1 MRQLTSAIA
10 AVLCLVGCRAEQPRP
25 TLPSAYS
32 SGAVSQSPC
41 PSGGSPYPPAKEDP
55 STRDRYLPGGLYRP
69 GVKDRSPG
77 VSLNIACIPEPEV
90 KDEPRSDFG
99 NQSPYTVLGRRYEV
113 LSRSKGYVARGLA
126 SYYGVKFHGR
136 LTSNHEVYDMYALTA
151 AHRTLPIPSFAL
163 VTNVQTGASV
173 VVRINDRGPFHSD
186 RIIDLSYA
194 AAVKLNMVKQGTA
207 VVEVRAV
214 TPSDA
219 PLLLARRSAPVAPEH
234 PLPSPVAQSSPARA
248 GAAAL
253 SPLSPEA
260 MPLAPQPIAS
270 HPAAGQSS
278 SPIAR
283 LSGQLGSSPL
293 SLADGRSSL
302 SSARTAVADRDGA
315 SQSSHVTIGP
325 DGSHRVENASLQSVQ
340 LQVASYAVRANA
352 DRARAQL
359 VSAGIGAHVNDVRAS
374 GQTLWRVSVFAPDL
388 TSASTLAERIARLGF
403 EMPQIASHRLRD
415 KACDGSWGTDSAKP
429 RNPNR
434 PTDIRCSG

>member
-1 MRQLTSAIA
+1 MRPLSSAVA
-10 AVLCLVGCRAEQPRP
+10 ALLCLVGCSAEQPRS
-25 TLPSAYS
+25 TLATAYYDD
-32 SGAVSQSPC
+32 AVSQAPC
-41 PSGGSPYPPAKEDP
+41 PSRGTPYPPAKEDP

-151 AHRTLPIPSFAL
+151 AHRTLPLPSFAL

-194 AAVKLNMVKQGTA
+194 AAMKLNMVKQGTA

-219 PLLLARRSAPVAPEH
+219 ALLLARRSGQGPVAPE
-234 PLPSPVAQSSPARA
+234 PPSSPIAQSSPARV
-248 GAAAL
+248 GATAL
-253 SPLSPEA
+253 SPLSSEA
-260 MPLAPQPIAS
+260 IPLAPEPIAS
-270 HPAAGQSS
+270 SPVAGPGHIS
-278 SPIAR
+278 SPIAPV
-283 LSGQLGSSPL
+283 SAQLGSSPL
-293 SLADGRSSL
+293 PLADGRSVGPSVRN
-302 SSARTAVADRDGA
+302 AMVDAAIVDRDGT
-315 SQSSHVTIGP
+315 SQLSNVTTGL
-325 DGSHRVENASLQSVQ
+325 DGSHWGEKASLQRVQ

-374 GQTLWRVSVFAPDL
+374 GHTLWRVSVFAPDV
-388 TSASTLAERIARLGF
+388 TAASTLAERIARLGF
-403 EMPQIASHRLRD
+403 EMPRILSH
-415 KACDGSWGTDSAKP
+415 
-429 RNPNR
+429 
-434 PTDIRCSG
+434 